1 MRPAVIR
8 AATTSIGQQG
18 VALVMAMGVVAL
30 AAVAATAI
38 LVSLSTWS
46 RAAELAANHAQA
58 QQLVGAGIDWAR
70 AVLSDDRHLGD
81 IDYLGEPWSVRL
93 PPVPVENGEL
103 AGFIEDQQGCFN
115 LNNLLLDGA
124 LSATQDAR
132 FRRLLTIL
140 GLPLELDGALVDW
153 IDADSE
159 PQPRGGA
166 EDNVYLALDPPYR
179 AANQPLIDIDELAL
193 VRGFDPGVRARLA
206 PFITALPGRT
216 TVNVNTASPEV
227 LAAVVEGLDLD
238 AARLLVARRQRSYFH
253 SNSEFRNQLGKGAR
267 VPDQDIGVGSAYFQ
281 VTVRVTSGGAQARG
295 KALLARLDPNR
306 WPEFVWRKYQ

>member
-1 MRPAVIR
+1 MTS
-8 AATTSIGQQG
+8 ATTIAASTGTRQRG
-18 VALVMAMGVVAL
+18 VALIMAMGVVAL
-30 AAVAATAI
+30 AAIAATAI

-46 RAAELAANHAQA
+46 RAAALTADHAQA

-70 AVLSDDRHLGD
+70 AVLSDDRRLGD
-81 IDYLGEPWSVRL
+81 VDYLGEPWSLRL

-103 AGFIEDQQGCFN
+103 AGSVEDQQGCFN
-115 LNNLLLDGA
+115 LNNLLLDGT
-124 LSATQDAR
+124 LDTTQDAR

-153 IDADSE
+153 MDADSE
-159 PQPRGGA
+159 PQPRGGG

-216 TVNVNTASPEV
+216 TLNVNTASPEV
-227 LAAVVEGLDLD
+227 LAAVVDGLDLD
-238 AARLLVARRQRSYFH
+238 AARLLVARRQQGYYH
-253 SNSEFRNQLGKGAR
+253 DNSEFRSQLGKGASVR
-267 VPDQDIGVGSAYFQ
+267 DQDIGVGSVYFQ

-295 KALLARLDPNR
+295 KALLARQDASR
-306 WPEFVWRKYQ
+306 WPAFVWRKYQ

>member
-1 MRPAVIR
+1 MSTRQR
-8 AATTSIGQQG
+8 G

-46 RAAELAANHAQA
+46 REAELTADHAQA
-58 QQLVGAGIDWAR
+58 QQLVVAGIDWAR
-70 AVLSDDRHLGD
+70 AVLSDDGRSGD
-81 IDYLGEPWSVRL
+81 VDYLGEPWSVRL
-93 PPVPVENGEL
+93 PPVPVEKGEL
-103 AGFIEDQQGCFN
+103 TGFVEDQQGCFN
-115 LNNLLLDGA
+115 LNNLVLDGK
-124 LSATQDAR
+124 LDATQDAR
-132 FRRLLTIL
+132 FQRLLTLL

-153 IDADSE
+153 IDTDSQ
-159 PQPRGGA
+159 PQQRGGA
-166 EDNVYLALDPPYR
+166 EDDYYLALDPPYR
-179 AANQPLIDIDELAL
+179 TANQPLTDVDELAL

-206 PFITALPGRT
+206 PFVTALPGRT

-238 AARLLVARRQRSYFH
+238 AARLLAARRHLGYYH
-253 SNSEFRNQLGKGAR
+253 SNSDFRSQLSKGAS

-295 KALLARLDPNR
+295 KVLLARLDASR
-306 WPEFVWRKYQ
+306 WPAFVWRKYQ